1 MAQVFHINKGATLP
15 TLKMEVINDGRNDFW
30 KIFLALQN
38 CDVRFSMWNS
48 DTGIYKIANAK
59 AEVVYDDD
67 GGCEDKYYIQY
78 NWKKR
83 DTNEPG
89 KYNAQFKI
97 MFSDNIEVEDYTLP
111 YGDLI
116 VPVAED
122 LVVEINDAMKKF

>member
-97 MFSDNIEVEDYTLP
+97 TFSDNIEVEDYTLP